1 MNSFLVKTVINAVA
15 LWIAAV
21 MVQGINLA
29 EDQSS
34 VAERIFTI
42 IVVALVFGIVNA
54 LLKPLAKT
62 LAFPFIVLTLGLFTI
77 VINAFMLQVTDWLAA
92 PLGLSFS
99 VNHFFWDAILGAI
112 IISIVSMVLNFVIP
126 DEPRR

>member
-1 MNSFLVKTVINAVA
+1 MNRFLVKTVINAVA

-29 EDQSS
+29 ENQSS
-34 VAERIFTI
+34 VAERVFTI
-42 IVVALVFGIVNA
+42 IVVALVFGIVNS

-77 VINAFMLQVTDWLAA
+77 VINAFMLQITDWLAG

-99 VNHFFWDAILGAI
+99 IGSFFWDAILGAI
-112 IISIVSMVLNFVIP
+112 VISIVSMVLNYVIP
-126 DEPRR
+126 DEPR